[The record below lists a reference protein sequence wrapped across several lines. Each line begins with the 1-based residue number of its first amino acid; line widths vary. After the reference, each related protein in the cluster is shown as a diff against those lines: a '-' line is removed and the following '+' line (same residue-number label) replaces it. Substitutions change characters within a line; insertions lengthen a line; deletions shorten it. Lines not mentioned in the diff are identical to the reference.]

1 MRKVMLLLALL
12 FALSSAAPPPLES
25 ALEPALKELRSKDS
39 GKDNLKLMTHEDY
52 PKQTHDERMLS
63 MAYTLKNHFAHKP
76 LTLKVAQD
84 AIDAH
89 VANGKMPAEHKLL
102 LATEVGTLLGPAA
115 AAAAGLEVT
124 AEDIDEAVGEG
135 GSTGKHLEEGGAEG
149 MDGEEEER
157 STGGDMELS
166 SGELSGDEEFT
177 IHDMK
182 FRGATSLY
190 TAGAGKPWTNKKV
203 NYCFAVEAKPAVRQV
218 IARSVE
224 MFKKVLPCIEWQDVG
239 FKSAGEC
246 NVSPAVYI
254 TSLNSGCW
262 SYVGELT
269 HWKSQGLNLQSPG
282 CDSLGISIHELLHAL
297 GQMHEQSRPDREAY
311 VSVNFAKIQAG
322 KENNFQ
328 VDALEDVGRPY
339 DMLSLMHYQ
348 ATAFSTDGSA
358 TITPKPAAYGLYT
371 NNSAEYHK
379 YSLGN
384 RVGMTQLDADQ
395 LAAQYSCT
403 ASVLRGV
410 GQCVDKK
417 KDDGT
422 KWADSNGSDCDFYR
436 SLGLDECK
444 KYVSNEYCC
453 GCDGGIQEQI
463 WAQPT

>member
-52 PKQTHDERMLS
+52 PKRTHGERMLS

-224 MFKKVLPCIEWQDVG
+224 MFKKVLPCIEWQG
-239 FKSAGEC
+239 MH
-246 NVSPAVYI
+246 
-254 TSLNSGCW
+254 THSLAHFHTC
-262 SYVGELT
+262 
-269 HWKSQGLNLQSPG
+269 
-282 CDSLGISIHELLHAL
+282 A
-297 GQMHEQSRPDREAY
+297 
-311 VSVNFAKIQAG
+311 
-322 KENNFQ
+322 
-328 VDALEDVGRPY
+328 
-339 DMLSLMHYQ
+339 
-348 ATAFSTDGSA
+348 
-358 TITPKPAAYGLYT
+358 
-371 NNSAEYHK
+371 
-379 YSLGN
+379 
-384 RVGMTQLDADQ
+384 
-395 LAAQYSCT
+395 
-403 ASVLRGV
+403 
-410 GQCVDKK
+410 
-417 KDDGT
+417 
-422 KWADSNGSDCDFYR
+422 
-436 SLGLDECK
+436 
-444 KYVSNEYCC
+444 
-453 GCDGGIQEQI
+453 
-463 WAQPT
+463 

>member
-1 MRKVMLLLALL
+1 MLNPDLAQPGLVKSGLSIPSRNKSGLSNNLQLNVNVNADATRAFTSPERTKLGAPLRESQTLGASVSTDPASALRAALPAQVQGPAPHPRPARTAWPDACLRAHAALNAQAFRCAETSRKSGWHLEANRTRPAACDRETRLRSPPCARCFSPARRKYVQNMRKVMLLLALL

-52 PKQTHDERMLS
+52 PKRTHGERMLS

-224 MFKKVLPCIEWQDVG
+224 MFKKVLPCIEWQG
-239 FKSAGEC
+239 MH
-246 NVSPAVYI
+246 
-254 TSLNSGCW
+254 THSLAHFHTC
-262 SYVGELT
+262 
-269 HWKSQGLNLQSPG
+269 
-282 CDSLGISIHELLHAL
+282 A
-297 GQMHEQSRPDREAY
+297 
-311 VSVNFAKIQAG
+311 
-322 KENNFQ
+322 
-328 VDALEDVGRPY
+328 
-339 DMLSLMHYQ
+339 
-348 ATAFSTDGSA
+348 
-358 TITPKPAAYGLYT
+358 
-371 NNSAEYHK
+371 
-379 YSLGN
+379 
-384 RVGMTQLDADQ
+384 
-395 LAAQYSCT
+395 
-403 ASVLRGV
+403 
-410 GQCVDKK
+410 
-417 KDDGT
+417 
-422 KWADSNGSDCDFYR
+422 
-436 SLGLDECK
+436 
-444 KYVSNEYCC
+444 
-453 GCDGGIQEQI
+453 
-463 WAQPT
+463 